1 VNSSPDRISRGYKLQ
16 PLNAAVWFVFCALLS
31 CTTVRAP
38 QDTGFYPGQLRIV
51 KAQNLSEQQRRVEA
65 RFAAYLESQTNE
77 AIARYHAKYGT
88 EINTDNVRELSIDYA
103 PGGMD
108 AEDGAT
114 VSARTRWGDAVHEPA
129 SALTREIY
137 RRALLKETP
146 PNRRRQVVF
155 VVGGA
160 GVGKTTS
167 IRMLTDLRNAV
178 EASEIVYDTIFAG
191 YRSALE
197 RINQALEAGRMASL
211 IIVYRDPIDSF
222 VDGLLP
228 RAKRIG
234 RTLPLDVFV
243 SSHVGALE
251 TFPRLADTFKDDRRL
266 SFAVIDN
273 SLGVAN
279 AKTADVEF
287 IKATARKFSREALK
301 LEVTRALEQA
311 YEKGKKGD
319 KDGISEMLYRAIKG
333 DGA

>member
-1 VNSSPDRISRGYKLQ
+1 MNSLSDRISRRYKPR
-16 PLNAAVWFVFCALLS
+16 PLNVAVWFVFCALLS

-38 QDTGFYPGQLRIV
+38 QDSGSYPGQLRIV
-51 KAQNLSEQQRRVEA
+51 KAQNLSEEQRRVEA
-65 RFAAYLESQTNE
+65 RFAAYLESHTDE

-108 AEDGAT
+108 AEDSAT
-114 VSARTRWGDAVHEPA
+114 ISARTRWGDAVHEPA

-146 PNRRRQVVF
+146 PNQRRQVVF

-167 IRMLTDLRNAV
+167 IRTLSDLRNAV

-197 RINQALEAGRMASL
+197 RVNLALDAGRMASL
-211 IIVYRDPIDSF
+211 VFVYRDPMDSF
-222 VDGLLP
+222 IDGLLP
-228 RAKRIG
+228 RAKRGG
-234 RTLPLDVFV
+234 RTLPLDVYV
-243 SSHVGALE
+243 NSHVGALE
-251 TFPRLADTFKDDRRL
+251 TFPRLAETFKGDHRL

-273 SLGVAN
+273 SRGIAN
-279 AKTADVEF
+279 AAVADVDF
-287 IKATARKFSREALK
+287 VKSTARKFSREALK

-333 DGA
+333 DGS